1 MSKKGVAIVI
11 GLAAV
16 DHHYRDLLKK
26 KPHDAMSGYELTG
39 EEMQAIAG
47 MDHKPL
53 DKVAESLDHRMRE
66 WLVSWAL
73 Q

>member
-16 DHHYRDLLKK
+16 DEHYRDLLKNR
-26 KPHDAMSGYELTG
+26 PRDAMSGYGLTG

-53 DKVAESLDHRMRE
+53 DKIADAIDHRMRE
-66 WLVSWAL
+66 WLVGWAIR
-73 Q
+73 

>member
-11 GLAAV
+11 GRAV
-16 DHHYRDLLKK
+16 VDSKYREMLKK
-26 KPHDAMSGYELTG
+26 QPHDAMAGYELTG

-53 DKVAESLDHRMRE
+53 DKLADNLNRRMRE
-66 WLVSWAL
+66 WFVSWAS

>member
-11 GLAAV
+11 GLASV
-16 DHHYRDLLKK
+16 DKHYRELLKS
-26 KPHDAMSGYELTG
+26 KPHEAMSGYELTG

-53 DKVAESLDHRMRE
+53 DKIADSLNQRMRE
-66 WLVSWAL
+66 WLVGWAI